1 MVPEEKKTHEKYA
14 HLTNEDIVKLL
25 SKCRLMNFENPP
37 EEFNGKDVPHGHDL
51 MDLVVYRLKLADL
64 ADYNWIDQDKVEEL
78 NKHSA

>member
-1 MVPEEKKTHEKYA
+1 MVPEEKKTYEKYEN
-14 HLTNEDIVKLL
+14 LSNEDIVKLL

-51 MDLVVYRLKLADL
+51 MDLVVYRLKLGDL
-64 ADYNWIDQDKVEEL
+64 ADYAFIDLDAVEEL